1 MTELSLYVLLAVA
14 NGPAHGYAIG
24 KEIQQRS
31 GGRLDPA
38 TGALYQALRRLAEQG
53 LIEQVPAPAEEA
65 DERRRYFAITAAGR
79 SAATA
84 EVRRL
89 DSIIAL
95 ARERHLHPSRAS

>member
-14 NGPAHGYAIG
+14 EGPAHGYAIG
-24 KEIQQRS
+24 KEIQARS

-53 LIEQVPAPAEEA
+53 LVEEVPPPAA
-65 DERRRYFAITAAGR
+65 ASDERRRYFAMTAAGR
-79 SAATA
+79 SAAAA

-89 DSIIAL
+89 DSIVAL
-95 ARERHLHPSRAS
+95 AKERALYPSRAT